1 MNKSSDQLTYLVQ
14 KQNSHKTFY
23 SMYIF
28 HLNKAF
34 VHPSHILI
42 GQTKK
47 I

>member
-14 KQNSHKTFY
+14 KQNGHKTFY
-23 SMYIF
+23 SMNIF